1 MGWVPLNRCNT
12 PIIEP
17 GPPAA
22 GMTMRIIASLVLI
35 AAAAQA
41 PAPVQPPAAPQ
52 PAQPPVT
59 FKVEVNYVE
68 IDATVTDA
76 QGAFVR
82 TLTRN
87 DFQVLEDGK
96 PQTLATFSVVDIPI
110 ERPDPPLFA
119 KAAIPPDTASNRTP
133 FDGRVFVVVIDD
145 LNIRAA
151 RTPRARAAA
160 RQFVQRHLGANDIVA
175 IVNTSG
181 FGKGMQDFTGN
192 RQLAL
197 RAIDSAM
204 GIKAESSTQ
213 AALADYYVNRD
224 MPGLGSNANA
234 AFNEMQRFINARN
247 SLRTLRNIADYM
259 AGMRGRRKAV
269 VYFSEGL
276 NYNLT
281 DTFAS
286 PRASDVQRELRDMTA
301 AATRA
306 NVSVYSVDPRGV
318 TSGLEDGIEISG
330 FPVDNSILPT
340 ALMDEMRLEHDSL
353 RVVAEQTGGLA
364 VLNQNDFRSGFT
376 RILAD
381 NSSYYVLGYYPTND
395 KRDGKFRSVDV
406 KVLPPGLR
414 VRARRGYTAPTAARK
429 ADDKETP
436 ARTSPELRDALD
448 SPVAISGL
456 SLTAFAA
463 PFKGAGGKDALALA
477 IEVDGSAMQFTQ
489 TPAGT
494 FANKLEVTM
503 FAADGEG
510 RIRDG
515 KRDEF
520 DLGLR
525 PQTYEV
531 VRQGGFRIVR
541 RLQVPPGKYQVRI
554 GARESGGKLG
564 TVLLDV
570 EAPDFSKAALSMS
583 GILIASAYASRLP
596 TANPDPTVNEFK
608 DVLPSA
614 PTALRDFPRGDQ
626 LSIFVEVYDNNA
638 KTPHRVE
645 IKTEILADD
654 GKVVLTKSDERKSE
668 ELQGSSGGYGHVTP
682 VPLSALAPGRYVL
695 RITARSFLANTPPV
709 SREVEFRVR

>member
-1 MGWVPLNRCNT
+1 
-12 PIIEP
+12 
-17 GPPAA
+17 
-22 GMTMRIIASLVLI
+22 MRVLPSLLLI
-35 AAAAQA
+35 AAVAQA
-41 PAPVQPPAAPQ
+41 PA

-96 PQTLATFSVVDIPI
+96 PQTLSTFSVVDIPI

-119 KAAIPPDTASNRTP
+119 KAAIPPDTATNRTP
-133 FDGRVFVVVIDD
+133 FDGRIFVLVIDD
-145 LNIRAA
+145 LHTRAN
-151 RTPRARAAA
+151 RTPRTRAAA
-160 RQFVQRHLGANDIVA
+160 RQFVERHLGANDIVA
-175 IVNTSG
+175 VVNTSG
-181 FGKGMQDFTGN
+181 FGKGMQDFTSN
-192 RQLAL
+192 RLLAL
-197 RAIDSAM
+197 RAIDAAM

-213 AALADYYVNRD
+213 AALADYNVNRD
-224 MPGLGSNANA
+224 MPGLGSTANA
-234 AFNEMQRFINARN
+234 AFNEMQRFNNARN
-247 SLRTLRNIADYM
+247 TLRTLRNIAEYM

-269 VYFSEGL
+269 VYFSEGI
-276 NYNLT
+276 NYDVSN
-281 DTFAS
+281 AIS
-286 PRASDVQRELRDMTA
+286 NRYASDVQAEIRQMIA
-301 AATRA
+301 AATRG

-318 TSGLEDGIEISG
+318 ASGLEDGIEISG
-330 FPVDNSILPT
+330 FPADNSILPT

-353 RVVAEQTGGLA
+353 RVVAEQTGGFA
-364 VLNQNDFRSGFT
+364 VLNQNDFRAGFS
-376 RILAD
+376 RILQD

-395 KRDGKFRSVDV
+395 KRDGRFRNVEV
-406 KVLPPGLR
+406 KVLSPGLR

-429 ADDKETP
+429 ADAKETP

-456 SLTAFAA
+456 SMSAFAA
-463 PFKGAGGKDALALA
+463 AFKGAGGKDALALA
-477 IEVDGSAMQFTQ
+477 IEIDGSAMQFTQ

-510 RIRDG
+510 KIRDG
-515 KRDEF
+515 VRDEF

-525 PQTYEV
+525 AQTYEV
-531 VRQGGFRIVR
+531 VRRGGFRIVR
-541 RLQVPPGKYQVRI
+541 RLQVPPGKYQVRV
-554 GARESGGKLG
+554 GARESGGRLG

-570 EAPDFSKAALSMS
+570 EAPDFTKGALSMS
-583 GILIASAYASRLP
+583 GIAIASAYASRLP

-608 DVLPSA
+608 DVLPSP
-614 PTALRDFPRGDQ
+614 PTALREFPRGDQ
-626 LSIFVEVYDNNA
+626 LSIFAEVYDNGA
-638 KTPHRVE
+638 KTPHRLE
-645 IKTEILADD
+645 IKTEVLADD

-668 ELQGSSGGYGHVTP
+668 ELQGASGGYGHTTQ
-682 VPLSALAPGRYVL
+682 VPLTALAPGRYVL
-695 RITARSFLANTPPV
+695 RITARSFLAGTPPV